1 MENARQAISASLE
14 VLIMINIFIAG
25 MVGVM
30 SFIFFN
36 LGININSINRIIINT
51 PKQIFESSTYLV
63 DEETPYIY
71 FNEEKLLE
79 QLTNYYSNS
88 FEKYVDD
95 FELKLYFLNAS
106 DKTFCLNSK
115 CNYVKVEIK
124 AYLFLDYT
132 FDQSIFYEIRGEYRG

>member
-1 MENARQAISASLE
+1 
-14 VLIMINIFIAG
+14 MINILIAG

-63 DEETPYIY
+63 DEETPYLY
-71 FNEEKLLE
+71 FNEDKLFE
-79 QLTNYYSNS
+79 QLTNYYSKS
-88 FEKYVDD
+88 FEKYVED

-115 CNYVKVEIK
+115 CNYVNLEIK